1 MCNLFG
7 GELKLFNEK
16 TGIMTADVFFWQ
28 GHPVDF
34 RPGESFA
41 AALRRSGV
49 QDLGPAMGQLRGRYF
64 CGIGA
69 CQACLV
75 SVNGAAPVEA
85 CLTPVRAAVQLTAA
99 ALPDFEVHRV
109 AA

>member
-1 MCNLFG
+1 MA
-7 GELKLFNEK
+7 
-16 TGIMTADVFFWQ
+16 TIMMDETFFWL
-28 GHPVDF
+28 GYPVLF

-41 AALRRSGV
+41 AALRRAGV
-49 QDLGPAMGQLRGRYF
+49 ADLGPAMGALRGRYF

-75 SVNGAAPVEA
+75 SVNGAAPIEA
-85 CLTPVRAAVQLTAA
+85 CLTPARAGVQLSLAA
-99 ALPDFEVHRV
+99 PPAREVHRV

>member
-1 MCNLFG
+1 MMD
-7 GELKLFNEK
+7 E
-16 TGIMTADVFFWQ
+16 TFFWL
-28 GHPVDF
+28 GHPVVF

-41 AALRRSGV
+41 AALQRGGV
-49 QDLGPAMGQLRGRYF
+49 ADLGPAMGLLRGRYF

-85 CLTPVRAAVQLTAA
+85 CLTPARAGVQVTLAA
-99 ALPDFEVHRV
+99 PPAREVHRV

>member
-1 MCNLFG
+1 MDD
-7 GELKLFNEK
+7 
-16 TGIMTADVFFWQ
+16 TFFWL
-28 GHPVDF
+28 GHPVVF
-34 RPGESFA
+34 RPGESYA
-41 AALRRSGV
+41 AALRRSALE
-49 QDLGPAMGQLRGRYF
+49 DLGPAMASLRGRYF

-85 CLTPVRAAVQLTAA
+85 CLTPARAGVQLTLAA
-99 ALPDFEVHRV
+99 PPVREVHRV

>member
-1 MCNLFG
+1 ML
-7 GELKLFNEK
+7 NE
-16 TGIMTADVFFWQ
+16 TFFWL
-28 GHPVDF
+28 GHPVVF
-34 RPGESFA
+34 RSGESFA

-49 QDLGPAMGQLRGRYF
+49 DDLGPAMGQLRGRYF

-75 SVNGAAPVEA
+75 SVDGAAPVEA
-85 CLTPVRAAVQLTAA
+85 CLTPARAGVQLTVAA
-99 ALPDFEVHRV
+99 PPACEVHRV